1 MLLSSVPYSLHFPT
15 LFSSSSNLCCLHIS
29 TVLTSLLSSHL
40 YSLHI
45 PTLFT
50 STFSS
55 HLFFFTSLLSS
66 TLERRTQTGPVAQTR
81 FPTST
86 PGATFRDKHRVS
98 CDSYPPSITWTNRW
112 SSHSAAKCK
121 PGSPN
126 TMAQRIF
133 KKHLRAALT
142 VGNTRAVNQRQP
154 HPSHNEVPAWTPG
167 ATLCEKT
174 HGFVQFQT
182 SKHHLH
188 AAIPLRSAI
197 TGLQTSPEENGKR
210 VSKGAEG
217 KARSGPI

>member
-1 MLLSSVPYSLHFPT
+1 
-15 LFSSSSNLCCLHIS
+15 
-29 TVLTSLLSSHL
+29 
-40 YSLHI
+40 
-45 PTLFT
+45 
-50 STFSS
+50 
-55 HLFFFTSLLSS
+55 
-66 TLERRTQTGPVAQTR
+66 
-81 FPTST
+81 
-86 PGATFRDKHRVS
+86 
-98 CDSYPPSITWTNRW
+98 
-112 SSHSAAKCK
+112 
-121 PGSPN
+121 
-126 TMAQRIF
+126 MAQRIF

-142 VGNTRAVNQRQP
+142 VGNTRAANQRQP